1 MKFTQRLHEEFSF
14 IRGNYLILVISWVL
28 MDFANEMPTLYYGP
42 FVIYDL
48 HATAE
53 ILGFIGFASII
64 ALAAVQF
71 PGGYLADRYGRR
83 WLISTLTFGVAFSF
97 IFYVFAP
104 SWQWILI
111 GAIIGNLCLLYQP
124 ALMAMIS
131 DSTPPEKRGMAFS
144 LTTLIGNVATTPA
157 PIVAGII
164 VAVFTRGIGMR
175 IAYGIV
181 VLLYLAAAILRSRL
195 TETIKTDERIELL
208 GGQKLFASGHSTE
221 ALGYV
226 LLFAISATGAVFHN
240 ICWLLPGTVFG
251 LLAIMVTIENRQA
264 LGSQLARGRGFF
276 AMYSRSITESVAVWK
291 KVPRTVFFLFI
302 ANILITFGISLGQLF
317 FAVYAVEGEKSVLN
331 ISQID
336 WALVST
342 ALFIA
347 MILAAIPIGK
357 AIDKVGRKVP
367 LLLSHLVFIPAVLLF
382 VYGDLPRLFV
392 AMPLLGLGQLLFFS
406 SFASLQTDL
415 VPRENRAKVIG
426 FSQFVGYVFMALG
439 LLAGGIIYAF
449 SPQLPFF
456 LLMMFIIPS
465 FIIIAFLVHEPEQRQ
480 AG

>member
-1 MKFTQRLHEEFSF
+1 MLLDPSGDSALKFSDRLREEFSF
-14 IRGNYLILVISWVL
+14 IRGNYLILVVSWIL
-28 MDFANEMPTLYYGP
+28 MDFAGEMPSLYYGP

-48 HATAE
+48 RATE
-53 ILGFIGFASII
+53 SILGFIGFASII

-97 IFYVFAP
+97 VFYAFAP
-104 SWQWILI
+104 SWEWILI

-131 DSTPPEKRGMAFS
+131 DSTPAERRGMAFS

-164 VAVFTRGIGMR
+164 VTAFKRERGMR

-195 TETIKTDERIELL
+195 TETIKTAERIRPRDLV
-208 GGQKLFASGHSTE
+208 AS
-221 ALGYV
+221 YPQ
-226 LLFAISATGAVFHN
+226 AI
-240 ICWLLPGTVFG
+240 
-251 LLAIMVTIENRQA
+251 R
-264 LGSQLARGRGFF
+264 
-276 AMYSRSITESVAVWK
+276 ESVAVWK
-291 KVPRTVFFLFI
+291 TVPRSVFFLFI
-302 ANILITFGISLGQLF
+302 ANLITTFAFSLGQVF
-317 FAVYAVEGEKSVLN
+317 FAVYAVVGEKSVLS
-331 ISQID
+331 ISELD
-336 WALVST
+336 WALATT
-342 ALFIA
+342 ALFLT
-347 MILAAIPIGK
+347 MILAAVPIGK
-357 AIDKVGRKVP
+357 GIDKIGRKAP
-367 LLLSHLVFIPAVLLF
+367 LLLSHVTLAPAILLF
-382 VYGDLPRLFV
+382 VYGDLGRLFL

-426 FSQFVGYVFMALG
+426 FSQFVGYVFMGFGMLV
-439 LLAGGIIYAF
+439 GGVIYAI
-449 SPQLPFF
+449 SPQLPF
-456 LLMMFIIPS
+456 LLMLTALAPS
-465 FIIIAFLVHEPEQRQ
+465 FLIILLLVHEPEKRE